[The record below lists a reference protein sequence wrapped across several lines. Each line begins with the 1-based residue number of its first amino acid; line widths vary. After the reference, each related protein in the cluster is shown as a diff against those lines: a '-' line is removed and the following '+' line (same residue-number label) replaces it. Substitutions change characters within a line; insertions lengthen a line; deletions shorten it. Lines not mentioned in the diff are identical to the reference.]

1 MVTEPKDTSSDQETD
16 RTQGTGAPE
25 TGTPEPEFIDA
36 EVIAEHEPTS
46 AAPTQKKA
54 GMSFGAKAGWLTAL
68 GLGAFISGVYVAPTF
83 DPGLTY
89 LGLKTEPP
97 VPPGTQVTD
106 TSALQ
111 EGLETLTEGLKRHQE
126 MLAQH
131 EAALKV
137 ADDAR
142 AQLRSDIA
150 QVAASG
156 AETGL
161 SASTA
166 AMTPEEIASLQADI
180 ARLQGDITRLSDI
193 STTDDPRVAELSGA
207 LSLARAESS
216 HLKTRL
222 QALEG
227 AMKAV
232 EAGALEANPR
242 GRLVLSL
249 GRLKDRAIA
258 GQPFG
263 SGLEALRSDFATLP
277 ALDQQRIGADLVTL
291 ERAGAG
297 IAPYT
302 QLMSDFDAM
311 ASAALKA
318 TEKADGNFLT
328 KLFTVRRTDAGA
340 TGLDAALLKAERALA
355 ARNIAGAVEILE
367 GLEGPALS
375 ASEPW
380 RHAAKTHAET
390 LTAFDNLIAGVADV
404 GPMRDAGVATPEAE
418 GNGA

>member
-1 MVTEPKDTSSDQETD
+1 MVTEPKDTPSDQEAPKAGKPEAD
-16 RTQGTGAPE
+16 RA
-25 TGTPEPEFIDA
+25 EPEFIDA
-36 EVIAEHEPTS
+36 EVIAEHEPGS
-46 AAPTQKKA
+46 AAQAPKKD
-54 GMSFGAKAGWLTAL
+54 GRSFGAKAGWFTVL
-68 GLGAFISGVYVAPTF
+68 GLGAFMAGVYFAPSF

-89 LGLKTEPP
+89 LGLRKPP
-97 VPPGTQVTD
+97 PPPAVVSGGVVD
-106 TSALQ
+106 TS
-111 EGLETLTEGLKRHQE
+111 GLETALQDLSAGVARHRE
-126 MLAQH
+126 ILAQH
-131 EAALKV
+131 EAALK
-137 ADDAR
+137 AAEDAR
-142 AQLRSDIA
+142 TQLRADIEQA
-150 QVAASG
+150 TASG
-156 AETGL
+156 TDVSVSSEA
-161 SASTA
+161 A
-166 AMTPEEIASLQADI
+166 AMTTQEIAALQADI

-193 STTDDPRVAELSGA
+193 SAADDPRVAELSGA
-207 LSLARAESS
+207 LALARAEST
-216 HLKTRL
+216 HLKSRL

-227 AMKAV
+227 AMKSV

-263 SGLEALRSDFATLP
+263 SGLEALKSDFAALP

-302 QLMSDFDAM
+302 QLVSDFDAM
-311 ASAALKA
+311 ASAALKE

-355 ARNIAGAVEILE
+355 ARDIKGAVEILE
-367 GLEGPALS
+367 GLDGPALG

-380 RHAAKTHAET
+380 RTAAKTHFET
-390 LTAFDNLIAGVADV
+390 LDAFDSLISGVADV
-404 GPMRDAGVATPEAE
+404 GPVRGEGVAQPNAE

>member
-1 MVTEPKDTSSDQETD
+1 MVTEPKNTSSDQETPEA
-16 RTQGTGAPE
+16 REPE
-25 TGTPEPEFIDA
+25 TGKPEPEFIDA
-36 EVIAEHEPTS
+36 EVIAEHEPANP
-46 AAPTQKKA
+46 AAKPKKA
-54 GMSFGAKAGWLTAL
+54 GMSWGAKAGWLTAL
-68 GLGAFISGVYVAPTF
+68 GLSTFVAGVYVAPTF

-89 LGLKTEPP
+89 LGLRHEPP
-97 VPPGTQVTD
+97 PPPANAADTAGLQQGVEALTD
-106 TSALQ
+106 
-111 EGLETLTEGLKRHQE
+111 GLKRHQE
-126 MLAQH
+126 ILAQH
-131 EAALKV
+131 EAALKA

-142 AQLRSDIA
+142 AQLRADIS
-150 QVAASG
+150 AAAAG
-156 AETGL
+156 NTGTQTTTM
-161 SASTA
+161 A
-166 AMTPEEIASLQADI
+166 PEEIASLQADI

-193 STTDDPRVAELSGA
+193 STADDPRVAELSGA
-207 LSLARAESS
+207 LALARAEST
-216 HLKTRL
+216 HLKNRL

-249 GRLKDRAIA
+249 GRLKDRAIV
-258 GQPFG
+258 GQAFG
-263 SGLEALRSDFATLP
+263 GGLDALKSDFAALP

-291 ERAGAG
+291 ERLGAG

-302 QLMSDFDAM
+302 QLVSDFDAM
-311 ASAALKA
+311 AAAALKA

-355 ARNIAGAVEILE
+355 ARNIKGAVEILE
-367 GLEGPALS
+367 GLEGPALG

-380 RHAAKTHAET
+380 RHAAKAHIET

-404 GPMRDAGVATPEAE
+404 GPMRGEGVAVPNAE

>member
-1 MVTEPKDTSSDQETD
+1 MVTEPKNTSSDQETPEA
-16 RTQGTGAPE
+16 REPE
-25 TGTPEPEFIDA
+25 TGKPEPEFIDA
-36 EVIAEHEPTS
+36 EVIAEHEPPNP
-46 AAPTQKKA
+46 AAKPKKT
-54 GMSFGAKAGWLTAL
+54 GMSWGAKAGWLTAL
-68 GLGAFISGVYVAPTF
+68 GLSTFMAGVYVAPTF

-89 LGLKTEPP
+89 LGLRHEPP
-97 VPPGTQVTD
+97 PPPANAADTAGLQQGVEALTD
-106 TSALQ
+106 
-111 EGLETLTEGLKRHQE
+111 GLKRHQE
-126 MLAQH
+126 ILAQH
-131 EAALKV
+131 EEALQA

-142 AQLRSDIA
+142 AQLRADIS
-150 QVAASG
+150 QVAASAAGTG
-156 AETGL
+156 AP
-161 SASTA
+161 SMA
-166 AMTPEEIASLQADI
+166 PEEIASLQADI

-193 STTDDPRVAELSGA
+193 STTDDPKVEELSGA
-207 LSLARAESS
+207 LALARAEST
-216 HLKTRL
+216 HLKNRL

-258 GQPFG
+258 GLSFG
-263 SGLEALRSDFATLP
+263 SGLDALKSDFAALP

-291 ERAGAG
+291 ERLGAG
-297 IAPYT
+297 IVPYT
-302 QLMSDFDAM
+302 QLVSDFDAM
-311 ASAALKA
+311 AAAALKA

-355 ARNIAGAVEILE
+355 ARNITGAVEILE
-367 GLEGPALS
+367 GLEGPALG

-380 RHAAKTHAET
+380 RHAAKAHIET

-404 GPMRDAGVATPEAE
+404 GPMRGEGVAVPNAE

>member
-1 MVTEPKDTSSDQETD
+1 MVTEPKNTPSDLESPENHGP
-16 RTQGTGAPE
+16 QGAKA
-25 TGTPEPEFIDA
+25 EPEFIDA
-36 EVIAEHEPTS
+36 EVIAEHEPGS
-46 AAPTQKKA
+46 AAPKPNKA
-54 GMSFGAKAGWLTAL
+54 GMSLGAKAGWITAL
-68 GLGAFISGVYVAPTF
+68 GLGGFIAGVYVAPTF

-89 LGLKTEPP
+89 LGLRHPPPP
-97 VPPGTQVTD
+97 VVAGKVD
-106 TSALQ
+106 TSALEAALQ
-111 EGLETLTEGLKRHQE
+111 ELSGGLKRQQE
-126 MLAQH
+126 ILAQH
-131 EAALKV
+131 EAALKL
-137 ADDAR
+137 ADTAR
-142 AQLRSDIA
+142 AQMRADIS
-150 QVAASG
+150 AAAATSMSP
-156 AETGL
+156 ETP
-161 SASTA
+161 
-166 AMTPEEIASLQADI
+166 AMTPEEIASLQSDI

-193 STTDDPRVAELSGA
+193 STADDPRVAELSGA
-207 LSLARAESS
+207 LSLARAESM

-263 SGLEALRSDFATLP
+263 GGLDALKSDFAALP
-277 ALDQQRIGADLVTL
+277 ALDQQRIGADIVTL

-302 QLMSDFDAM
+302 QLVSDFDAM

-355 ARNIAGAVEILE
+355 ARNIKGAVEILE
-367 GLEGPALS
+367 GIEGPALS

-380 RHAAKTHAET
+380 RTAAKAHVET
-390 LTAFDNLIAGVADV
+390 INAFDSLISGVADV
-404 GPMRDAGVATPEAE
+404 GPKRGEGVAQPNAE

>member
-1 MVTEPKDTSSDQETD
+1 MVTEPKNTSSDQETPEA
-16 RTQGTGAPE
+16 REPE
-25 TGTPEPEFIDA
+25 TGKPEPEFIDA
-36 EVIAEHEPTS
+36 EVIAEHEPPNP
-46 AAPTQKKA
+46 AAKPKKT
-54 GMSFGAKAGWLTAL
+54 GISWGAKAGWLTAL
-68 GLGAFISGVYVAPTF
+68 GLSTFMAGVYVAPTF

-89 LGLKTEPP
+89 LGLRHEPP
-97 VPPGTQVTD
+97 PPPVNAAD
-106 TSALQ
+106 TAGLQ
-111 EGLETLTEGLKRHQE
+111 QGLEALTDGLKRHQE
-126 MLAQH
+126 ILAQH
-131 EAALKV
+131 EAALQA

-142 AQLRSDIA
+142 AQLRADIS
-150 QVAASG
+150 QVAASAAGTG
-156 AETGL
+156 AP
-161 SASTA
+161 SMA
-166 AMTPEEIASLQADI
+166 PEEIASLQADI

-193 STTDDPRVAELSGA
+193 STTDDPKVEELSGA
-207 LSLARAESS
+207 LALARAEST
-216 HLKTRL
+216 HLKNRL

-258 GQPFG
+258 GLPFG
-263 SGLEALRSDFATLP
+263 SGLDALKSDFAALP
-277 ALDQQRIGADLVTL
+277 ALDQQRIGADLVAL
-291 ERAGAG
+291 ERLGAG

-302 QLMSDFDAM
+302 QLVSDFDAM
-311 ASAALKA
+311 AAAALKA

-355 ARNIAGAVEILE
+355 ARNIKGAIEILE
-367 GLEGPALS
+367 GLEGPALG

-380 RHAAKTHAET
+380 RHAAKAHIET

-404 GPMRDAGVATPEAE
+404 GPMRGEGVAVPNAE

>member
-1 MVTEPKDTSSDQETD
+1 MVTEPKNTSSDQETPEA
-16 RTQGTGAPE
+16 REPE
-25 TGTPEPEFIDA
+25 TGKSEPEFIDA
-36 EVIAEHEPTS
+36 EVIAEHEPPNP
-46 AAPTQKKA
+46 AAKPKKA
-54 GMSFGAKAGWLTAL
+54 GMSWGAKAGWLTAL
-68 GLGAFISGVYVAPTF
+68 GLSTFMAGVYVAPTF

-89 LGLKTEPP
+89 LGLRHEPP
-97 VPPGTQVTD
+97 PPPVNAADTAGLQQGMEALTD
-106 TSALQ
+106 
-111 EGLETLTEGLKRHQE
+111 GLKRHQE
-126 MLAQH
+126 ILAQH
-131 EAALKV
+131 EAALQA

-142 AQLRSDIA
+142 AQLRADISA
-150 QVAASG
+150 AAASSTS
-156 AETGL
+156 AETPTM
-161 SASTA
+161 A
-166 AMTPEEIASLQADI
+166 PEEIASLQADI

-193 STTDDPRVAELSGA
+193 STTDDPKVEELSGA
-207 LSLARAESS
+207 LALARAEST
-216 HLKTRL
+216 HLKNRL

-258 GQPFG
+258 GQAFG
-263 SGLEALRSDFATLP
+263 SGLDALKSDFAALP

-291 ERAGAG
+291 ERLGAG

-302 QLMSDFDAM
+302 QLVSDFDAM
-311 ASAALKA
+311 AAAALKA

-355 ARNIAGAVEILE
+355 ARNIKGAVEILE
-367 GLEGPALS
+367 GLEGPALG

-380 RHAAKTHAET
+380 RHAAKAHIET

-404 GPMRDAGVATPEAE
+404 GPMRGEGVAVPNAE